1 MDVTKAN
8 VKNIY
13 QLTPL
18 QEGMLF
24 HALLEA
30 DSSAY
35 FQQLSC
41 EIRGHLDLAQFAE
54 SWNELVRRHEV
65 LRSVFIHEGTDRPL
79 QIVLKERKVDLTV
92 VDLHQNPRDPAV
104 LIEEFKA
111 AERARPFDLS
121 RDLLLRVAV
130 LSFGSDRYEFI
141 WSHHHIILDGWS
153 VSLLLGE
160 LLEIYNATRSGNRP
174 TLAPVTPFSRYI
186 KWLEAKDREASVRF
200 WRTALEGYAQRLG
213 IPFSREKQSENFS
226 EHDTF
231 TFAIEKDATEKLHVL
246 TARLGITLYTA
257 LQTAWALLLAR
268 YNGVSDV
275 VFGSVVSGRSPEIFG
290 VERMIGNFINT
301 IPVRVKIHPEL
312 TFAQLLAQVQQNAL
326 AAEPHHYLPLSRVQ
340 AESGLHEGL
349 FDTLVAFANY
359 PVETRVDALGDVSKY
374 GFRIGKASHFEQ
386 THYDFDLQFLLTDQ
400 LHIRIGYE
408 KHLYDEAQIHRAAKH
423 FRAVLDAM
431 LANECALIGSVDF
444 LTDHERQRILKLLSG
459 PRAPYSTEL
468 SLTQLFEQQVRRT
481 PEQVSVKAGALCLSY
496 DELNEQANRLAHQ
509 LREAY
514 HIGPDERVGLLLDRD
529 VGMIVGMLAVLK
541 AGGSYVPIEASLPA
555 DRIRY
560 VLTNSDCRIVLTS
573 PTTYSLAKEV
583 TTKPIVNLAAIPDGP
598 AADLLPS
605 ANGQSLAY
613 VIYTSGS
620 TGHPK
625 GVMIEHH
632 SVVNLVQGLRQHLYA
647 KHEEPLTVA
656 LIASYSFDA
665 SVQQIFATLLLGHT
679 LVIVDDATKR
689 DGQTLNQFLL
699 EHAVDV
705 IDGTPT
711 LLQLMVQAK
720 GFAEV
725 RQRVKHALIGGEALP
740 WPLLRQIAEVPGVM
754 QISNVYGPT
763 ECCVDATAY
772 LVDHVSEHAKNAA
785 LIGHPLAN
793 VQVVVL
799 DNMGHLADAGIS
811 GEICILGPGVGRG
824 YLNDPALTAQKF
836 VHCPFAPQ
844 ELMYR
849 TADAG
854 RWLPD
859 GSLEFLGRLDSQVK
873 VRGYR
878 IELEEIE
885 HHLRQHPSIARA
897 AVAVQ
902 RSAGREEIHAY
913 IVSPSHLTVEELRIH
928 LGRTLPDYM
937 IPARFLQVE
946 DLPRTLSGKLDRNA
960 LVHLESEVSLD
971 LGSDYLPPANLVE
984 RRLAEVWQDVLGHE
998 RVGVNDNYFA
1008 LGGDSIKAIQLLS
1021 RLLRHQL
1028 KFAIRD
1034 LFRYPT
1040 IRSLA
1045 PHVVDVTHARMREQ
1059 DVQHADCPLTAIQAQ
1074 FFAEHTVEPHRF
1086 NHAVLLRARNRLDVD
1101 AVRQV
1106 FTSLWN
1112 LHDSLR
1118 LTFHQLSTE
1127 GKERSKSWMQR
1138 VTAVGEEKREVEVVD
1153 LRTSLGALKDM
1164 EQHAATLQGSF
1175 DLSTGPL
1182 LKFVIFRMAEVD
1194 RLLILA
1200 HHLCLDGVSWR
1211 ILFEDFIEAYTCAL
1225 AGQSIQ
1231 LVRPSDSYTSW
1242 AAALSRYSRST
1253 ELFAEIPYWRD
1264 LERLALT
1271 LTSDEERTG
1280 AAYYRDLDRISATFS
1295 KAETAA
1301 LLTEVNRAYNTTP
1314 EDILLTSLARTLH
1327 AWRGCS
1333 QTVISLEGHGREDI
1347 LPGVD
1352 VSHTVGWF
1360 TSMYPFLL
1368 AIDPERNLGYQIKS
1382 IKECLRS
1389 IPNKG
1394 VGYGILRYLTPP
1406 DMAERPHFTVQPR
1419 LRFNYLG
1426 QIDGA
1431 LDAGLFQF
1439 EQALLGEAVSPDA
1452 LCPVDLDVSGMIVD
1466 DRLELTVAYNKIHFA
1481 EKALLSFLNE
1491 FQRQVRLVISHCQD
1505 QKHTEL
1511 TPTDLSYSKISID
1524 ELEDIFS

>member
-41 EIRGHLDLAQFAE
+41 EIRGHLDLARFAE
-54 SWNELVRRHEV
+54 SWNEMVRRHEV

-79 QIVLKERKVDLTV
+79 QLVLKERKVDLRV
-92 VDLHQNPRDPAV
+92 VDLRQDPRDPAV
-104 LIEEFKA
+104 LVEECKA

-121 RDLLLRVAV
+121 RDLLLRVV
-130 LSFGSDRYEFI
+130 ILSFAHDRYEFI
-141 WSHHHIILDGWS
+141 WSHHHIVLDGWS
-153 VSLLLGE
+153 VNLLLGE
-160 LLEIYNATRSGNRP
+160 LLEIYNATRNGKRS
-174 TLAPVTPFSRYI
+174 TLAPATPFSRYI
-186 KWLEAKDREASVRF
+186 KWLEAKDREASARF
-200 WRTALEGYAQRLG
+200 WRTTLEGYTQRIG
-213 IPFSREKQSENFS
+213 IPFSQEKQSENLS

-231 TFAIEKDATEKLHVL
+231 TFAIEKDVTEKLHAL
-246 TARLGITLYTA
+246 TTRLGVTLYTA
-257 LQTAWALLLAR
+257 LQTTWALLLAR
-268 YNGVSDV
+268 YNGVADV
-275 VFGSVVSGRSPEIFG
+275 VFGSVVSGRSPEIAG

-301 IPVRVKIHPEL
+301 IPVRVKIQPEL
-312 TFAQLLAQVQQNAL
+312 TFAQLLVQVQQHAL
-326 AAEPHHYLPLSRVQ
+326 AAEPHHYLPLSRIQ
-340 AESGLHEGL
+340 ADSGLHDGL

-359 PVETRVDALGDVSKY
+359 PVETRVDALSDVSKY
-374 GFRIGKASHFEQ
+374 GFCIGKVSHFEQ

-400 LHIRIGYE
+400 LHIRVGYA
-408 KHLYDEAQIHRAAKH
+408 KHLYEEAQIRRVARH
-423 FRAVLDAM
+423 FRVVLNAM
-431 LANECALIGSVDF
+431 LENECSLIGAVAF
-444 LTDHERQRILKLLSG
+444 LPDHERQRILTLLSG
-459 PRAPYSTEL
+459 PRVAYPAEL

-481 PEQVSVKAGALCLSY
+481 PDQVAVKAGAICLSY
-496 DELNEQANRLAHQ
+496 SELNEQANRLAHH
-509 LREAY
+509 LRQVY
-514 HIGPDERVGLLLDRD
+514 HLGPDERVGLLLDRD

-541 AGGSYVPIEASLPA
+541 AGGSYVPIEASVPV

-560 VLTNSDCRIVLTS
+560 VLTNSACRVVLAS

-583 TTKPIVNLAAIPDGP
+583 ATKAIVNLAAIPEGP
-598 AADLLPS
+598 VANLSPS
-605 ANGQSLAY
+605 ANGHNLAY

-620 TGHPK
+620 TGQPK
-625 GVMIEHH
+625 GVMIEHR
-632 SVVNLVQGLRQHLYA
+632 SVVNLVQGLQRHLYERY
-647 KHEEPLTVA
+647 EEPLTVA

-679 LVIVDDATKR
+679 LVIVDDATKH
-689 DGQTLNQFLL
+689 DGQTLNRFLL
-699 EHAVDV
+699 DHAVDV
-705 IDGTPT
+705 LDGTPT
-711 LLQLMVQAK
+711 LLQLMEQAK
-720 GFAEV
+720 GFTEV

-740 WPLLRQIAEVPGVM
+740 WPLLRQIAEIPGTM
-754 QISNVYGPT
+754 KISNVYGPT

-772 LVDHVSEHAKNAA
+772 LVDRVAEHAKNAA
-785 LIGHPLAN
+785 PIGHPLAN

-799 DNMGHLADAGIS
+799 DNMGHLADVGIS
-811 GEICILGPGVGRG
+811 GEICILGAGVGRG
-824 YLNDPALTAQKF
+824 YLNDLALTAQKF

-844 ELMYR
+844 ERMYR

-885 HHLRQHPSIARA
+885 HHLRQHPSIIRA
-897 AVAVQ
+897 AVAVS
-902 RSAGREEIHAY
+902 RSADREELQAY
-913 IVSPSHLTVEELRIH
+913 IVSPSRLTVEELRIH

-946 DLPRTLSGKLDRNA
+946 DLPRTLNGKLDRNA
-960 LVHLESEVSLD
+960 LVNLESEASLA
-971 LGSDYLPPANLVE
+971 LGSDYLSPENPVE
-984 RRLAEVWQDVLGHE
+984 QRLAEVWQVVLGHE

-1021 RLLRHQL
+1021 RLLRHHL

-1040 IRSLA
+1040 IRALA
-1045 PHVVDVTHARMREQ
+1045 PHVIDVTHARVREQ
-1059 DVQHADCPLTAIQAQ
+1059 DVQHSDCPLTAIQTQ

-1101 AVRQV
+1101 AVRQA

-1118 LTFHQLSTE
+1118 LTFHQLSAE
-1127 GKERSKSWMQR
+1127 GKERSKSWVQR

-1153 LRTSLGALKDM
+1153 LRTSLDALKDM

-1175 DLSTGPL
+1175 DLATGPL

-1211 ILFEDFIEAYTCAL
+1211 ILFEDFSEAYTCAL

-1242 AAALSRYSRST
+1242 AAAISRYSRST
-1253 ELFAEIPYWRD
+1253 ELFAEILYWRD

-1271 LTSDEERTG
+1271 LTSDEESTG
-1280 AAYYRDLDRISATFS
+1280 AAYYRDLDRLSATFS
-1295 KAETAA
+1295 EAETAT

-1327 AWRGCS
+1327 VWRGCR
-1333 QTVISLEGHGREDI
+1333 QTVILLEGHGREDI
-1347 LPGVD
+1347 LAGVD
-1352 VSHTVGWF
+1352 VNRTVGWF
-1360 TSMYPFLL
+1360 TSMYPFML
-1368 AIDPERNLGYQIKS
+1368 AIEPERNLGYQIKS

-1389 IPNKG
+1389 IPKKG

-1431 LDAGLFQF
+1431 LDVELFQF
-1439 EQALLGEAVSPDA
+1439 EQASLGDAVSPDA
-1452 LCPVDLDVSGMIVD
+1452 LCSVDLDISGMIVN
-1466 DRLELTVAYNKIHFA
+1466 DRLELTVVYNKIRFP
-1481 EKALLSFLNE
+1481 EKALLAFLHE
-1491 FQRQVRLVISHCQD
+1491 FQHQVRLVISHCRD

-1511 TPTDLSYSKISID
+1511 TPADLSYSKMSID